1 MCYSFV
7 LLRNL
12 TYRIILALIKRLR
25 WVFKFM
31 MSRRHSNIMV
41 FAPGSQLKSCCQL
54 KICIS
59 NAAFESP
66 PKLVF
71 RLIDVDGSG
80 TITFEELKDACK
92 GMDYDDDKLEE
103 LMRQSDAD
111 NDGIITL
118 DEMKVFQIFFKSH
131 VWSQIV
137 FKDNFIH

>member
-1 MCYSFV
+1 
-7 LLRNL
+7 
-12 TYRIILALIKRLR
+12 
-25 WVFKFM
+25 M

-59 NAAFESP
+59 NAAFEIP